1 MESHPELE
9 SSRAKSAQV
18 IGLLIGPLAFGAD
31 LLFSYMM
38 VQHSCSTGHFY
49 VLHVTTAV
57 CLLIVLGGAWMS
69 WQQYNDARAGNDDGG
84 SPLDRSHFLGLL
96 GTVSSLF
103 FAVVIIANAVPRF
116 ILSPCD

>member
-1 MESHPELE
+1 MEDYPELR
-9 SSRAKSAQV
+9 SNRAQSAQV
-18 IGLLIGPLAFGAD
+18 IGVLIGPLAFGAD
-31 LLFSYMM
+31 LLLSYML
-38 VQHSCSTGHFY
+38 VEHSCSTGHFY
-49 VLHVTTAV
+49 VMHAISAV
-57 CLLIVLGGAWMS
+57 CFLIVLVGAWMS
-69 WQQYNDARAGNDDGG
+69 WQQYQDASDGNDDGG

>member
-1 MESHPELE
+1 VVDYSAVN
-9 SSRAKSAQV
+9 SRSAMSAQV

-31 LLFSYMM
+31 LLLSYAL
-38 VQHSCSTGHFY
+38 VPHACSTGHFY
-49 VLHVTTAV
+49 VLHAISIV
-57 CLLIVLGGAWMS
+57 CFVIVLGGAWMS
-69 WQQYNDARAGNDDGG
+69 WQQYQNAREGSDDGG

-96 GTVSSLF
+96 GLASSLF